1 MRKYPPPLEPEE
13 VERLWQE
20 YQQNR
25 TDEIRHR
32 LLFQYLGL
40 IRYVLNNLNLP
51 PNPILAYED
60 YLQFG
65 LLGLNE
71 AIERFDPNRDVK
83 FETFAIP
90 RIRGKILDEVRRYDW
105 LSRTARK
112 RSQEYLHA
120 AEELRQ
126 KYKRE
131 VSSEEIREYLN
142 LSDEE
147 YQEYLRAAAAA
158 SYAASYYDPTWSEE
172 GEEGESTNPLAS
184 LPSYLPTPQQ
194 ELERKEMLEYVVKL
208 LETLPERQRLIMTLY
223 YYEELTFKEIGEILG
238 ITESRV
244 SQLHSAILKTLRE
257 KITKRFSL

>member
-1 MRKYPPPLEPEE
+1 MRKYPASLPPEE
-13 VERLWQE
+13 VAQLWRE
-20 YQQNR
+20 YQQHR
-25 TDEIRHR
+25 TDSIRHR

-51 PNPILAYED
+51 PNPILSYED

-71 AIERFDPNRDVK
+71 AIERFDPDRDVK

-90 RIRGKILDEVRRYDW
+90 RIRGKILDEVRRHDW

-112 RSQEYLHA
+112 RSQQYLQA
-120 AEELRQ
+120 VEELRQ

-131 VSSEEIREYLN
+131 VSSEEIREHLN
-142 LSDEE
+142 LSEEE

-158 SYAASYYDPTWSEE
+158 SYAASYYDPGWTEE
-172 GEEGESTNPLAS
+172 TEEGESTNPLAS
-184 LPSYLPTPQQ
+184 LPSYFPSPHQA
-194 ELERKEMLEYVVKL
+194 LEHKEMLEYVAKL
-208 LETLPERQRLIMTLY
+208 IERLPERQRLIITLY
-223 YYEELTFKEIGEILG
+223 YYEELTFKEIGQVLG

-244 SQLHSAILKTLRE
+244 SQIHSATLKTLRE
-257 KITKRFSL
+257 QITKHFSL